1 MTEQEL
7 AEQPTSSAPRRVVVA
22 EDESLIRL
30 DIVEI
35 LRDNG
40 FDVVGEA
47 GDGETAVALATE
59 LRPDLVIMDVKMPQL
74 DGISAAEK
82 LHKGNIAPVVLLTA
96 FSQKELVERA
106 SEAGALAYVVKPFT
120 PNDLLPAIEIA
131 LARHEQII
139 TLEAEVADMVERF
152 ETRKLVDRAKGLLNE
167 KMGLSEPEAFR
178 WIQKASMD
186 RRLTMQDVAKA
197 IIEQLAPKKECSGS
211 IPSTLSVRSARA
223 TALLSRART
232 RPIAPT
238 SLPGNPLAPRS
249 SSRRSGR
256 SGTYTAPSPKRRRG
270 AASDSW

>member
-1 MTEQEL
+1 MTEQEEQ

-167 KMGLSEPEAFR
+167 KSP
-178 WIQKASMD
+178 
-186 RRLTMQDVAKA
+186 RR
-197 IIEQLAPKKECSGS
+197 SS
-211 IPSTLSVRSARA
+211 SSSH
-223 TALLSRART
+223 
-232 RPIAPT
+232 
-238 SLPGNPLAPRS
+238 PRS
-249 SSRRSGR
+249 SGECRDPPARYR
-256 SGTYTAPSPKRRRG
+256 ARAAPRPSRRRG
-270 AASDSW
+270 STFEGVPVEPGASRTMGAHP

>member
-1 MTEQEL
+1 MTSRHALGVWEVPEDMKKK
-7 AEQPTSSAPRRVVVA
+7 PTVLVA
-22 EDESLIRL
+22 EDEALIRL
-30 DIVEI
+30 DLVE
-35 LRDNG
+35 LLTEEG
-40 FDVVGEA
+40 YHVVGEA
-47 GDGETAVALATE
+47 GDGEEAVKLARE
-59 LRPDLVIMDVKMPQL
+59 LEPDLVIMDVKMPQL

-167 KMGLSEPEAFR
+167 KMGLSEPDAFR

-186 RRLTMQDVAKA
+186 RRLTMHEVAQT
-197 IIEQLAPKKECSGS
+197 IVEQLAPKK
-211 IPSTLSVRSARA
+211 
-223 TALLSRART
+223 
-232 RPIAPT
+232 
-238 SLPGNPLAPRS
+238 
-249 SSRRSGR
+249 
-256 SGTYTAPSPKRRRG
+256 
-270 AASDSW
+270 